1 MSIFL
6 LVLGIGLK
14 ATPRHATHLL
24 RHPGQLVRSL
34 AATYLVMPPFAV
46 AAALAFDLHPAVK
59 IALVAVAVSP
69 VPPFLPLKATKA
81 GGARNY
87 TIGLLVAASA
97 FAVVLVPLAVELVGA
112 VFGKPFAMPVTGT
125 AGIVT
130 LSVLAPLA
138 VGMALRQFA
147 PSIAELIAR
156 PVATA
161 SVALLVLALVPVLL
175 NAWLPILLLA
185 AAPSWL
191 SRRSSPFEAQQG
203 ICSADAEPVSAAC
216 WRRHAAHGTRASRS
230 PLRSQLSGRQV
241 RPARRSALPRHR
253 RARRRP
259 LSAMDRALKGP
270 GMAMEALLH
279 VATQHAVVLIDWM
292 ALVLI
297 AIGTIEAFVN
307 GLRAMLA

>member
-1 MSIFL
+1 VAAPAGLIPLAFSTSIFL

-14 ATPRHATHLL
+14 ATPQHATHLL

-34 AATYLVMPPFAV
+34 AAMYLVMPLFAV
-46 AAALAFDLHPAVK
+46 AVALAFDLHPAVK

-69 VPPFLPLKATKA
+69 VPPFLPLKAIKA
-81 GGARNY
+81 GGARDY
-87 TIGLLVAASA
+87 TIGLLVAASVLA
-97 FAVVLVPLAVELVGA
+97 IVLVPLAVELVGA

-175 NAWLPILLLA
+175 SAWLPILSLIGSGTVLAFAAFVAVGTVTGHLLGGPRPEERGVLA
-185 AAPSWL
+185 LACGSRHPGIALAIAHANFPDDKYVLPAVLLYLLIAALVAAPYLQWI
-191 SRRSSPFEAQQG
+191 RR
-203 ICSADAEPVSAAC
+203 
-216 WRRHAAHGTRASRS
+216 
-230 PLRSQLSGRQV
+230 
-241 RPARRSALPRHR
+241 
-253 RARRRP
+253 
-259 LSAMDRALKGP
+259 
-270 GMAMEALLH
+270 
-279 VATQHAVVLIDWM
+279 
-292 ALVLI
+292 
-297 AIGTIEAFVN
+297 
-307 GLRAMLA
+307 